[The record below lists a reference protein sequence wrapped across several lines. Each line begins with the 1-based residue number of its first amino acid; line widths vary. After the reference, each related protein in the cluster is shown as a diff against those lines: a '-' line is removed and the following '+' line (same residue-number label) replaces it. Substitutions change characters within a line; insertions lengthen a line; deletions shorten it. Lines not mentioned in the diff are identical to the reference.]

1 MTFTYKKRI
10 DPSTII
16 GSSTGSVDTKGIIRK
31 EDGAYIP
38 FDEANTD
45 YQEYLAGVAEGNIPE
60 DADNT
65 LTWDSIRAI
74 RDQILRE
81 TDWTMTTGATVDQA
95 QWAAY
100 RQIIRDIPQTY
111 KDKTPNDVVWPTQ
124 PSTAG
129 PNT

>member
-1 MTFTYKKRI
+1 MAKEYKLNSLDSFGKQ
-10 DPSTII
+10 
-16 GSSTGSVDTKGIIRK
+16 SSVIKVDTMT
-31 EDGAYIP
+31 YIP
-38 FDEANTD
+38 YDEENTD
-45 YQEYLAGVAEGNIPE
+45 YQEYLAWVAEGNTPE
-60 DADNT
+60 DVDNT
-65 LTWDSIRAI
+65 LTWDAIRAT

-100 RQIIRDIPQTY
+100 RQVIRDIPQTY
-111 KDKTPNDVVWPTQ
+111 KDKTPDDVVWPTQ